1 MRAAEIDVEA
11 MVESKS
17 PATSFE
23 RFAYL
28 NVSRECCGGYLVG
41 VREAN
46 ATTRTS
52 LLHARLTY
60 VVRRNHDTKAFN
72 SPWI

>member
-1 MRAAEIDVEA
+1 MIKKATTKKTTMRAAEIDVEA

-41 VREAN
+41 V
-46 ATTRTS
+46 TQ
-52 LLHARLTY
+52 
-60 VVRRNHDTKAFN
+60 
-72 SPWI
+72 